1 VPVITLNPATT
12 VLCNPTTT
20 DIANAFGTVASV
32 TDNCSTGLTATG
44 NVGAETGSGCS
55 RSVIKTWT
63 VTDACGNIGTAS
75 QTVTFT
81 RDIQAPV
88 ITLGS
93 ATAVV
98 CNPTQTQINAA
109 FGTAS
114 VTDNCS
120 TGLVATG
127 TIAAE
132 VPVTGCTFTQQKAG
146 LLLMHV
152 AIPAQHHK
160 L

>member
-1 VPVITLNPATT
+1 MHAVIWDCITN
-12 VLCNPTTT
+12 
-20 DIANAFGTVASV
+20 
-32 TDNCSTGLTATG
+32 
-44 NVGAETGSGCS
+44 
-55 RSVIKTWT
+55 
-63 VTDACGNIGTAS
+63 
-75 QTVTFT
+75 VTFT

-127 TIAAE
+127 TIVAE
-132 VPVTGCTFTQQKAG
+132 VR
-146 LLLMHV
+146 
-152 AIPAQHHK
+152 
-160 L
+160 